1 MFLLNK
7 NHYQTA
13 RTFLLRHCRKSYL
26 LLQILLA
33 NFLFFIC
40 ASYKSI
46 NRFVSLIHFFAPHG
60 CLYPLRREKMN
71 RLKIFCKSGFAT
83 VPLWLIVALILLPI
97 SSNSD
102 SATTET
108 LVKNISFTPKNHLEI
123 YLDKKEAFKVFT
135 LANPNRLV
143 VDISNTD
150 LENQNLKPSLP
161 SFISE
166 FRSKK
171 TDKTL
176 RLVFDL
182 KQKIDIEKI
191 KFEKTKNQSGKITA
205 EIVGIKSSAAETKT
219 ESAEDFVTEKV
230 KEFEVETT
238 KVTNIDGSFT
248 YLVRKTPK
256 SISNQKNTRLP
267 IIVIDA
273 GHGGKDPGTIGN
285 FARSKE
291 KNITLSYAKE
301 LGRQLGNT
309 KRYKVY
315 LTRDSD
321 IFIPLKKRVELA
333 RRKKADMFIS
343 LHANSISNSEVSG
356 FSIYTLS
363 EKSSD
368 KQAELLAQKEN
379 RADIINGVSFSGA
392 SQDIMKTLIDLS
404 QREAMNGS
412 ALFANIA
419 IKSVRNSSINIL
431 QNTHRFAGF
440 AVLTAPDMVSTL
452 IELGYLSNKSEEKL
466 MNTLSY
472 KRLVAESLVKA
483 IDEYFSKNSLQ

>member
-1 MFLLNK
+1 MFLKN
-7 NHYQTA
+7 NHYKTIA
-13 RTFLLRHCRKSYL
+13 AL
-26 LLQILLA
+26 
-33 NFLFFIC
+33 
-40 ASYKSI
+40 
-46 NRFVSLIHFFAPHG
+46 
-60 CLYPLRREKMN
+60 
-71 RLKIFCKSGFAT
+71 
-83 VPLWLIVALILLPI
+83 PLWLFFALILI
-97 SSNSD
+97 FTTCNSYD
-102 SATTET
+102 AKAET
-108 LVKNISFTPKNHLEI
+108 IITKISFTPKNHLEI
-123 YLDKKEAFKVFT
+123 SLSKKETFKIFT
-135 LANPNRLV
+135 LNNPNRLV
-143 VDISNTD
+143 IDVSNAD
-150 LENQNLKPSLP
+150 LQNQDTKPSLP
-161 SFISE
+161 NFISE

-171 TDKTL
+171 NNKTL

-182 KQKIDIEKI
+182 KQKIGIEKV
-191 KFEKTKNQSGKITA
+191 KFEKITQQSGKITA
-205 EIVGIKSSAAETKT
+205 EITGIKSATLTTDIKT
-219 ESAEDFVTEKV
+219 EDFITDKV
-230 KEFEVETT
+230 EEFEVKTT

-248 YLVRKTPK
+248 YLVHKTPK
-256 SISNQKNTRLP
+256 STSGQKNSRLP

-343 LHANSISNSEVSG
+343 LHANSISNSEISG

-452 IELGYLSNKSEEKL
+452 IELGYLSNKDEEKL
-466 MNTLSY
+466 MNNLSY
-472 KRLVAESLVKA
+472 KRLVAASLVKA
-483 IDEYFSKNSLQ
+483 IDEYFTKNRL

>member
-1 MFLLNK
+1 MFLTN
-7 NHYQTA
+7 NHYKTA
-13 RTFLLRHCRKSYL
+13 QAL
-26 LLQILLA
+26 LLWLFIALTSLLA
-33 NFLFFIC
+33 THNSEAAETKTL
-40 ASYKSI
+40 I
-46 NRFVSLIHFFAPHG
+46 N
-60 CLYPLRREKMN
+60 
-71 RLKIFCKSGFAT
+71 
-83 VPLWLIVALILLPI
+83 
-97 SSNSD
+97 D
-102 SATTET
+102 
-108 LVKNISFTPKNHLEI
+108 ISFTAQNHLEI
-123 YLDKKEAFKVFT
+123 SLTKKEAFKIFT
-135 LANPNRLV
+135 LNNPNRLV
-143 VDISNTD
+143 IDITNAD
-150 LENQNLKPSLP
+150 LKNRDLKPPLP
-161 SFISE
+161 NFISG

-171 TDKTL
+171 NDNTL
-176 RLVFDL
+176 RLVFEL
-182 KQKIDIEKI
+182 KQKIGIEKV
-191 KFEKTKNQSGKITA
+191 KFEKKAQQSGKITA
-205 EIVGIKSSAAETKT
+205 AITGIKFTAPETIAKT
-219 ESAEDFVTEKV
+219 TEDFITHKIE
-230 KEFEVETT
+230 EFDVETT

-248 YLVRKTPK
+248 YRVRKTPK

-267 IIVIDA
+267 VIVIDA

-343 LHANSISNSEVSG
+343 LHANSISNSEISG

-452 IELGYLSNKSEEKL
+452 IELGYLSNKNEEKL
-466 MNTLSY
+466 MNSLGY

-483 IDEYFSKNSLQ
+483 IDEYFSKNRLQ

>member
-1 MFLLNK
+1 MLPKNNLYKTSQAFLLW
-7 NHYQTA
+7 
-13 RTFLLRHCRKSYL
+13 
-26 LLQILLA
+26 
-33 NFLFFIC
+33 LFFAI
-40 ASYKSI
+40 I
-46 NRFVSLIHFFAPHG
+46 
-60 CLYPLRREKMN
+60 
-71 RLKIFCKSGFAT
+71 
-83 VPLWLIVALILLPI
+83 
-97 SSNSD
+97 
-102 SATTET
+102 
-108 LVKNISFTPKNHLEI
+108 ISFFSLNSEASDNKVIVNQVNFTSKNHLEI
-123 YLDKKEAFKVFT
+123 SLDKKETFKIFT
-135 LANPNRLV
+135 LTNPDRLV
-143 VDISNTD
+143 VDISNAD
-150 LENQNLKPSLP
+150 LKNQNLKPQLP
-161 SFISE
+161 NFISG

-171 TDKTL
+171 NNETL

-182 KQKIDIEKI
+182 KQKIGIEKVR
-191 KFEKTKNQSGKITA
+191 FEKIAKISGKITA
-205 EIVGIKSSAAETKT
+205 ELTGISSSTTTKT
-219 ESAEDFVTEKV
+219 QNQAEDFITNKV
-230 KEFEVETT
+230 EEFEVQTT

-256 SISNQKNTRLP
+256 SIAKQNNTRLP
-267 IIVIDA
+267 VIVIDA

-291 KNITLSYAKE
+291 KNITLAYAKE

-309 KRYKVY
+309 KRYTVY

-343 LHANSISNSEVSG
+343 LHANSIADSGISG

-379 RADIINGVSFSGA
+379 RADIINGINFSGA

-412 ALFANIA
+412 ASFANIA
-419 IKSVRNSSINIL
+419 IKSVRKSSINIL

-452 IELGYLSNKSEEKL
+452 IELGYLSNKAEEKL
-466 MNTLSY
+466 MNSLGY
-472 KRLVAESLVKA
+472 KRLVAESLVNA
-483 IDEYFSKNSLQ
+483 IDEYFAKNSL

>member
-1 MFLLNK
+1 MFPK
-7 NHYQTA
+7 NNRYKTTQVLRLFIA
-13 RTFLLRHCRKSYL
+13 LVLIFLTFTSNAAKS
-26 LLQILLA
+26 
-33 NFLFFIC
+33 
-40 ASYKSI
+40 
-46 NRFVSLIHFFAPHG
+46 
-60 CLYPLRREKMN
+60 
-71 RLKIFCKSGFAT
+71 
-83 VPLWLIVALILLPI
+83 
-97 SSNSD
+97 
-102 SATTET
+102 ET
-108 LVKNISFTPKNHLEI
+108 IITQISFTPKNHLEI
-123 YLDKKEAFKVFT
+123 SLSKKETFKIFT
-135 LANPNRLV
+135 LNNPDRLV
-143 VDISNTD
+143 VDISNA
-150 LENQNLKPSLP
+150 NLKTQDMKPSP
-161 SFISE
+161 TSFISG

-171 TDKTL
+171 NDQTL

-182 KQKIDIEKI
+182 KQKIGIEKVR
-191 KFEKTKNQSGKITA
+191 FEKIAQQSGKITA
-205 EIVGIKSSAAETKT
+205 EITGVKSAKPSESIKT
-219 ESAEDFVTEKV
+219 EDFINAKV
-230 KEFEVETT
+230 EEFEVKTT

-256 SISNQKNTRLP
+256 SISNPKNTRLP

-343 LHANSISNSEVSG
+343 LHANSIANSEISG

-379 RADIINGVSFSGA
+379 RADIINGISFSGA

-452 IELGYLSNKSEEKL
+452 IELGYLSNKDEEKL
-466 MNTLSY
+466 MNNLSY

-483 IDEYFSKNSLQ
+483 IDEYFTKNRLQ